1 MYLKRLEIQGFKS
14 FANKIVLDFLPPQS
28 GRFSITAVVGPNGSG
43 KSNVVDAIRWV
54 MGEQSIKNLRGK
66 KSEDVIF
73 AGSENKG
80 ALGACEVTMI
90 LDNAD
95 NRAELDYPEIVITRR
110 LYRSGEGEY
119 LINNNP
125 VRLLDVHLLLAK
137 AQFGQHSHSIISQGT
152 IDRLLT
158 VNQAERKEF
167 LDEASGIKEFQIK
180 QHQAALKLNRTR
192 ENMEQA
198 ERLLAE
204 VEPHLKILARQ
215 VKKLEK
221 RQEVE
226 LSLREFQEKYYAT
239 LHKRNQDEINEINR
253 QLEGVETNYR
263 SAFNELSVAQTELAE
278 LAKAE
283 SRQEVFTALQVK
295 HQVASKEKNDIERN
309 LAILEGRLTSGYH
322 EAGKGNIGWLENK
335 IKEIKFSREQ
345 LTVQIQSATSELS
358 RYQEQFNLVQ
368 KKINDLSVEKTE
380 KSVQLSRMR
389 SALMQ
394 NQSEQNFFQFSGLS
408 AVKALLEARENW
420 GGKIF
425 GLVAELGEVEET
437 YRVALDV
444 AAGANLSSLV
454 VENDETGKRA
464 IEYLLTHKL
473 GVATFLPLN
482 KIQPRVLYS
491 ESESILHEEGVLG
504 LALNLIKYPA
514 QFTNIFAY
522 IFGDTIIVKDLVAA
536 QRVGIGRARMVT
548 LEGDVV
554 EKRGVLRGGFRK
566 TQGLSFASQLMLSGI
581 ERARDFEAQ
590 INLEEQNLITVDKQ
604 LDNAKSELAK
614 LEMEVKMGEN
624 KINLQNTEE
633 QNFSRELAGLEKE
646 LQLSQISPSEYSKVL
661 ADLNKEKEVLLKSL
675 TIAAEK
681 LIKFDAEISEFNQ
694 KEEDKKQRVF
704 ALQEK
709 MQFKQNE
716 VNNILTIRNE
726 LKISLAKIETKQEDL
741 REEAQNDMGV
751 ALESVLERNPMVAP
765 IEELNNLAQEI
776 QKLKYQ
782 LSLIG
787 GIDEEVTAEFT
798 TTKERYDFLEGQLV
812 DLRSATADLEKMV
825 MELDEL
831 MKKKRA
837 VAFKKIQKEFE
848 RYFKILFS
856 GGSAKLEEI
865 YGESETEETE
875 EVVATSPENTNN
887 LTIQQFNNENLIE
900 SNDSSNVEQKKAK
913 KEKILTGIDIIA
925 NPPGK
930 KIKNINA
937 LSGGERTLTSIALI
951 CAILNCNPSPFVILD
966 EVEAALDEANTLR
979 FANIMG
985 ELSAKSQFVVITHN
999 RVTMHSADALYG
1011 VTMSGDGVSKLLS
1024 VKLNEAEKVNK

>member
-14 FANKIVLDFLPPQS
+14 FANKVVLDFLPPQS

-73 AGSENKG
+73 SGSENKG

-95 NRAELDYPEIVITRR
+95 NRAEVDYPEIVITRR

-125 VRLLDVHLLLAK
+125 VRLLDIHLLLAK

-152 IDRLLT
+152 IDKLLT

-204 VEPHLKILARQ
+204 VEPRLKILARQ

-226 LSLREFQEKYYAT
+226 LSLREAQEKYYTT

-278 LAKAE
+278 LARAE
-283 SRQEVFTALQVK
+283 SRQEIFSGLQTK
-295 HQVASKEKNDIERN
+295 HQLASKEKNDIERD
-309 LAILEGRLTSGYH
+309 LAILEGRLTSGYR

-335 IKEIKFSREQ
+335 IKEIKFTREQ
-345 LTVQIQSATSELS
+345 LTSQIQLATAELV
-358 RYQEQFNLVQ
+358 RYQEQFNLLQ

-380 KSVQLSRMR
+380 KSVQLSRLR

-464 IEYLLTHKL
+464 IEYLRTHKL

-482 KIQPRVLYS
+482 KIQPRILYS
-491 ESESILHEEGVLG
+491 EVESILQESDVLG
-504 LALNLIKYPA
+504 LALDLIKYPTKFA
-514 QFTNIFAY
+514 NIFAY
-522 IFGDTIIVKDLVAA
+522 IFGDTIVVKDLAAA

-554 EKRGVLRGGFRK
+554 EKRGVLRGGYRK
-566 TQGLSFASQLMLSGI
+566 TQGLSFASELMLSGI

-590 INLEEQNLITVDKQ
+590 INSEEQNLITIGNQ
-604 LDNAKSELAK
+604 LDTAKTELAK

-633 QNFSRELAGLEKE
+633 QNLSRELAGLEKE

-661 ADLNKEKEVLLKSL
+661 ADLNKDKEALIKSL
-675 TIAAEK
+675 TVAEEK
-681 LIKFDAEISEFNQ
+681 LIKIDAEIAEFNQ

-741 REEAQNDMGV
+741 REEAQNDMGT
-751 ALESVLERNPMVAP
+751 ALESVLERNPVVAP

-812 DLRSATADLEKMV
+812 DLRSATTDLEKMV
-825 MELDEL
+825 LELDEL

-865 YGESETEETE
+865 YGEPEPEDELLETVQDNTAMQQYNNTTIVGEE
-875 EVVATSPENTNN
+875 ENT
-887 LTIQQFNNENLIE
+887 EK
-900 SNDSSNVEQKKAK
+900 QKHIRT
-913 KEKILTGIDIIA
+913 EKILTGIDIIA

-985 ELSAKSQFVVITHN
+985 ELSTKSQFVVITHN

-1024 VKLNEAEKVNK
+1024 VKLNEAEKMDK

>member
-1 MYLKRLEIQGFKS
+1 
-14 FANKIVLDFLPPQS
+14 
-28 GRFSITAVVGPNGSG
+28 
-43 KSNVVDAIRWV
+43 
-54 MGEQSIKNLRGK
+54 
-66 KSEDVIF
+66 
-73 AGSENKG
+73 
-80 ALGACEVTMI
+80 
-90 LDNAD
+90 
-95 NRAELDYPEIVITRR
+95 
-110 LYRSGEGEY
+110 
-119 LINNNP
+119 
-125 VRLLDVHLLLAK
+125 
-137 AQFGQHSHSIISQGT
+137 
-152 IDRLLT
+152 
-158 VNQAERKEF
+158 
-167 LDEASGIKEFQIK
+167 
-180 QHQAALKLNRTR
+180 
-192 ENMEQA
+192 
-198 ERLLAE
+198 
-204 VEPHLKILARQ
+204 
-215 VKKLEK
+215 
-221 RQEVE
+221 
-226 LSLREFQEKYYAT
+226 
-239 LHKRNQDEINEINR
+239 
-253 QLEGVETNYR
+253 
-263 SAFNELSVAQTELAE
+263 
-278 LAKAE
+278 
-283 SRQEVFTALQVK
+283 
-295 HQVASKEKNDIERN
+295 
-309 LAILEGRLTSGYH
+309 
-322 EAGKGNIGWLENK
+322 
-335 IKEIKFSREQ
+335 
-345 LTVQIQSATSELS
+345 
-358 RYQEQFNLVQ
+358 
-368 KKINDLSVEKTE
+368 
-380 KSVQLSRMR
+380 
-389 SALMQ
+389 
-394 NQSEQNFFQFSGLS
+394 
-408 AVKALLEARENW
+408 
-420 GGKIF
+420 
-425 GLVAELGEVEET
+425 
-437 YRVALDV
+437 
-444 AAGANLSSLV
+444 
-454 VENDETGKRA
+454 
-464 IEYLLTHKL
+464 
-473 GVATFLPLN
+473 
-482 KIQPRVLYS
+482 
-491 ESESILHEEGVLG
+491 
-504 LALNLIKYPA
+504 
-514 QFTNIFAY
+514 
-522 IFGDTIIVKDLVAA
+522 
-536 QRVGIGRARMVT
+536 